1 MVTSLG
7 QKMAGRSLRWRIL
20 AATTTAILL
29 FAAFPPLEWTAL
41 AFIAWIPLGFARVG
55 ADARLQNRLGGAM
68 MGLLFAFLALSVNPP
83 EVVSGLQ
90 WVGLALG
97 IGFSVGLFATVLSLP
112 LCNERLISFLGPWAR
127 VWLPAIVWTGLDY
140 LRLVTTAG
148 HQWGM
153 LGTTQIDVPPL
164 RALLPIAG
172 MWPVTL
178 LTVATGQAIA
188 VVCLVTARR
197 FEYSR
202 SLGLAVGVIAIGWL
216 TGLGLATWNHSV
228 PTHHIRVAAVQ
239 SGDHVP
245 THPGTKPFST
255 TRRYPELTDAIT
267 TIHTPFTLAAGRQGA
282 HLVVWPE
289 ASGWVAPD
297 DSASAPQLHRLQ
309 QLAQE
314 ADTTIVW
321 PYFIRI
327 DPNRTRNELVL
338 ITPLGTTSAPTT
350 KDHPVYVIGER
361 SVTSGLNEIHV
372 VQNVSVGLAAG
383 PDGTYTDTLARLA
396 RLGAS
401 IVAVP
406 THDWES
412 FTAQHITHLRHRAA
426 EHRIAVVKADWRYGS
441 VIIEPSGE
449 ILVATPTRE
458 RGPDLLVA
466 DVHVGSPGTLY
477 TITGDWLG
485 AFALA
490 TLLLVT
496 LVSIGL
502 RVGAASINAELPA
515 SPTPQP

>member
-1 MVTSLG
+1 MGGSCSRRRLFS
-7 QKMAGRSLRWRIL
+7 KPIRHRAF
-20 AATTTAILL
+20 TT
-29 FAAFPPLEWTAL
+29 P
-41 AFIAWIPLGFARVG
+41 
-55 ADARLQNRLGGAM
+55 M
-68 MGLLFAFLALSVNPP
+68 H
-83 EVVSGLQ
+83 
-90 WVGLALG
+90 
-97 IGFSVGLFATVLSLP
+97 
-112 LCNERLISFLGPWAR
+112 ERLISFLGPWAR
-127 VWLPAIVWTGLDY
+127 VWLPAVVWTGLEY

-188 VVCLVTARR
+188 VGCLVTARR
-197 FEYSR
+197 LEYSR
-202 SLGLAVGVIAIGWL
+202 SLGLAVGVVAIGWL
-216 TGLGLATWNHSV
+216 VGLGLTTWDNSLL
-228 PTHHIRVAAVQ
+228 THRLRVAAVQ

-245 THPGTKPFST
+245 THPETKPFST

-267 TIHTPFTLAAGRQGA
+267 TVHTPSTLAAGRQGA

-289 ASGWVAPD
+289 ASGWVPPD
-297 DSASAPQLHRLQ
+297 DPASAPQLHRVQ
-309 QLAQE
+309 QLAQD
-314 ADTTIVW
+314 AATTIVW

-338 ITPLGTTSAPTT
+338 ITPLGNISSPTT

-361 SVTSGLNEIHV
+361 SVTSGLNEIYD
-372 VQNVSVGLAAG
+372 VQNTAVGLAAG

-396 RLGAS
+396 SLGAS

-406 THDWES
+406 THDWEA
-412 FTAQHITHLRHRAA
+412 FTAQHIRHLRLRAA
-426 EHRIAVVKADWRYGS
+426 EHRIAVIKADWRYGS

-449 ILVATPTRE
+449 ILVASSTRE

-466 DVHVGSPGTLY
+466 DVHIGSPGTLY

-490 TLLLVT
+490 TLLVTT
-496 LVSIGL
+496 LVSTGL
-502 RVGAASINAELPA
+502 RVCAASINAELPA